1 MGKILYF
8 WYICAMS
15 TRHDPNSTPNIT
27 SGLFLGQC
35 HFVGGREDTAGFPEA
50 PAGARLEMENR
61 QLG

>member
-1 MGKILYF
+1 
-8 WYICAMS
+8 MS

-27 SGLFLGQC
+27 SGLFFCQR
-35 HFVGGREDTAGFPEA
+35 HFVGGREDTGGFPEA